1 MNLET
6 NSTILLPDVNKMAA
20 SLGNLSGKVALIT
33 GMISRKRI
41 NQALKYVLFSF
52 IRYIFIA
59 YSILEIDD
67 TLQRFHCINIFSSVY
82 WLAFRILTS
91 GKLERS
97 LEDGVLSKVWS
108 VFCDFKTTQIKIRI
122 LN

>member
-6 NSTILLPDVNKMAA
+6 NPTIILPDVNKMAA

-33 GMISRKRI
+33 GKISRKGI
-41 NQALKYVLFSF
+41 NQTLKNMLFSSF
-52 IRYIFIA
+52 RYVIIA

-67 TLQRFHCINIFSSVY
+67 TIQRIHCINNFSSVY
-82 WLAFRILTS
+82 WLALRILTS

-97 LEDGVLSKVWS
+97 LEDGVLSK
-108 VFCDFKTTQIKIRI
+108 K
-122 LN
+122 

>member
-67 TLQRFHCINIFSSVY
+67 TLQRFHCINIFLRFTG
-82 WLAFRILTS
+82 WLC
-91 GKLERS
+91 
-97 LEDGVLSKVWS
+97 
-108 VFCDFKTTQIKIRI
+108 VF
-122 LN
+122 